1 MKLVSKLSCF
11 YAVNLAY
18 FYLHLLPGLARTI
31 SKKCHG
37 TPNCARYL
45 QLTRLHYYTDR
56 ADGQWREFRGSLWL
70 LWICLLVSLSVN
82 FIIRSLWKQLSAGTS
97 RKQDDGLF
105 LQNLFRFVFGA
116 IFLTVQH
123 GYHAL
128 IVVAIAL
135 IGYFLTKFMK
145 ESRFNVLTTWTYAI
159 TILLLKES
167 YRIQYQPPFTILQ
180 PLFARSYGGMYSW
193 YLAANFLILRLISF
207 SLDHGRACVY
217 HRRQNAASPKTDS
230 PVIEVC
236 AASLASGAQRSIK
249 DEGKEKDKEKE
260 QNMGTEK
267 EIDVIGKHDET
278 LNPLLGHASRKDQI
292 QIEGSTGGSRDIRA
306 PLELVEF
313 NLFNFAVYMFYAPL
327 YMAGPIITYSDFVI
341 SAKTNVKVS
350 IFSWMY
356 CCRWLLCLALMEF
369 LMDKLPLFAVLSSG
383 LLFQLEVSE
392 VAGTAYMMLKL
403 MWLKFLLVWRF
414 FRLWGLADGIEAPEN
429 MLRCMSNN
437 YSLEQF
443 WKGWHS
449 SFNKWIV
456 AYLYKPLGGRER
468 PIFSVFVVF
477 FFVAVWHD
485 IEWKL
490 LVWGALNSVFF
501 VLEMLAKRTLRSR
514 LMTELPPDLSHLVC
528 CLCGGVYIMVL
539 IAVNLIGY
547 AVGVSGIASIY
558 DKLVTWEGLRVM
570 MVFLYFATV
579 GTSIMISLEGMKQRV
594 VVPHPLNETKEYL
607 TKDADVLCAA
617 KGRTQ

>member
-1 MKLVSKLSCF
+1 MKLVSNLGCF

-18 FYLHLLPGLARTI
+18 FYLHLLPSLARAI
-31 SKKCHG
+31 SKKCHE
-37 TPNCARYL
+37 TPSCARYL
-45 QLTRLHYYTDR
+45 QLTWLNYYTDR

-70 LWICLLVSLSVN
+70 LWACLLLSLSMN
-82 FIIRSLWKQLSAGTS
+82 FIIRGLWKHFSAGTS
-97 RKQDDGLF
+97 RKQDGGLF
-105 LQNLFRFVFGA
+105 LQNLFRLLFGA
-116 IFLTVQH
+116 IFLAVQH

-135 IGYFLTKFMK
+135 VGYSLTKFMK
-145 ESRFNVLTTWTYAI
+145 DSRFNVLTTWTYAV

-167 YRIQYQPPFTILQ
+167 YRVQYQAPFRMLQ

-207 SLDHGRACVY
+207 QLDHGRACAY
-217 HRRQNAASPKTDS
+217 HHHKNAAH
-230 PVIEVC
+230 VVVEVAVKEFA
-236 AASLASGAQRSIK
+236 AASLTSGVQRSIK
-249 DEGKEKDKEKE
+249 DEDKENDTVGG
-260 QNMGTEK
+260 QGH
-267 EIDVIGKHDET
+267 DVASE
-278 LNPLLGHASRKDQI
+278 PLLSHANRNDSKGGG
-292 QIEGSTGGSRDIRA
+292 EKKGGSRVNRVPI
-306 PLELVEF
+306 ELVEF
-313 NLFNFAVYMFYAPL
+313 NLFNFAVYIFYAPL
-327 YMAGPIITYSDFVI
+327 YMAGPIITFSDFV
-341 SAKTNVKVS
+341 SSGRANMNAS

-356 CCRWLLCLALMEF
+356 CCRWVLCFALMEF
-369 LMDKLPLFAVLSSG
+369 LTDKLPLFAVLSSG

-392 VAGTAYMMLKL
+392 VAGAAYMMLKL

-456 AYLYKPLGGRER
+456 TYLYLPLGGRER
-468 PIFSVFVVF
+468 PVFSVFIVF

-501 VLEMLAKRTLRSR
+501 VLEMIAKRTLKSR
-514 LMTELPPDLSHLVC
+514 LMTELPPILSHLVC
-528 CLCGGVYIMVL
+528 CLCGAVYIMILV
-539 IAVNLIGY
+539 AVNLIGY
-547 AVGVSGIASIY
+547 AVGVSGIANIY
-558 DKLVTWEGLRVM
+558 DKVVTWEGLRVI
-570 MVFLYFATV
+570 MVFLYFGAV
-579 GTSIMISLEGMKQRV
+579 GTSIMISLENWKQQV
-594 VVPHPLNETKEYL
+594 VVSDPLNV
-607 TKDADVLCAA
+607 TKDSDSATKDSNVLCPL